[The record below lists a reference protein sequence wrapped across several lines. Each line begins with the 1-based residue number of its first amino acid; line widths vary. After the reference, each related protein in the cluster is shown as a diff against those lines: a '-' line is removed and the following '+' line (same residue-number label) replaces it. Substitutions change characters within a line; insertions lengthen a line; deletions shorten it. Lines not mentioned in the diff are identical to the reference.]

1 MKPILDLPDD
11 PALPAIAAIRTAG
24 LRAVLP
30 TLDLAGDDAVELR
43 VCGYTP
49 GSRVTLD
56 VQAGQQRV
64 AIKVYADDAEPE
76 AALYRALGTA
86 GFGEDGRAG
95 ARVPPL
101 LAWEPALHVLAIG
114 WLHGPPANQVVK
126 EGQGRRA
133 GELAARWIWS
143 AASAPVRLGP
153 TVGVAQILLQAGK
166 SVARLA
172 AVERGLG
179 AAAKGVALGL
189 AAAPPPESA
198 PRLVHGTLYARHI
211 LDLGGEPGG
220 PGVPGVIDW
229 QRFGQG
235 PVELDAGVFLA
246 TLTRLRRRHED
257 AAAQATRAE
266 EAFLA
271 ETRGL
276 LERDTL
282 RWYRAAALL
291 HLAARLL
298 KRDAPAAARPI
309 VDEAA
314 RLIKPAP
321 VVPRAAA
328 LELVLRALSTRPATP
343 EELEEI
349 RRLLS

>member
-11 PALPAIAAIRTAG
+11 PALPALAALRTAG
-24 LRAVLP
+24 LGAVLP
-30 TLDLAGDDAVELR
+30 TLELASEPPAQLR

-56 VQAGQQRV
+56 AQVGQRRI
-64 AIKVYADDAEPE
+64 AIKVYADDAERE
-76 AALYRALGTA
+76 VALYQALATA
-86 GFGEDGRAG
+86 GFGEGGRAG

-101 LAWEPALHVLAIG
+101 LAWEPALQVLAIG
-114 WLHGPPANQVVK
+114 WLDGPPANQLVK

-133 GELAARWIWS
+133 GELAARWMWS
-143 AASAPVRLGP
+143 AAAAPVRLGP
-153 TVGVAQILLQAGK
+153 TVGVAQILVQAGK

-172 AVERGLG
+172 AAERGLG
-179 AAAKGVALGL
+179 AAAKGVALSL
-189 AAAPPPESA
+189 AATPPPDTA

-211 LDLGGEPGG
+211 LDVGGD

-246 TLTRLRRRHED
+246 TLTRLRRRHKD
-257 AAAQATRAE
+257 AAAHAARAE

-271 ETRGL
+271 GTRGL
-276 LERDTL
+276 LEPDTL
-282 RWYRAAALL
+282 GWYRAAALL

-298 KRDAPAAARPI
+298 KRDEPAAARPI

-314 RLIKPAP
+314 RLVKRAP
-321 VVPRAAA
+321 VVPRANA

-343 EELEEI
+343 EELDEI